1 MPSRQLAV
9 LVVEVV
15 ISLAVWWVAQ
25 PEHERKMM
33 AAKSLKAVERS
44 SMYVAKQAANVAAKA
59 EAQYRET
66 VSP

>member
-1 MPSRQLAV
+1 MPSKLTLL
-9 LVVEVV
+9 LVEAGL
-15 ISLAVWWVAQ
+15 SLAIWWTMQ
-25 PEHERKMM
+25 PESERKMM
-33 AAKSLKAVERS
+33 TAKALKAVEKS